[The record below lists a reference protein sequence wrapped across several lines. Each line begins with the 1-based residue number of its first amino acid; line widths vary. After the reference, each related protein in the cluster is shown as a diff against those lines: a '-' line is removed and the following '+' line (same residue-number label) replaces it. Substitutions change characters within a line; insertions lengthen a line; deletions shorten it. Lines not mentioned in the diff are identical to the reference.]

1 MSYVV
6 DPDRPHLGGNI
17 AGGDPRT
24 HYPALWAWLV
34 QRYAVKTV
42 FDVGCGE
49 GQSVREFARLGCKV
63 YALDGLPCNVNGL
76 SDVATPIVCDLE
88 QTGCPLPGVDL
99 VWCCEVVEHVNEAH
113 VGNLLDTITCGR
125 VLAMTHAVPG
135 QGGWHHVNC
144 QPSSYWLSRIQ
155 ARGLSLDRDATVESR
170 RIGGDFWQA
179 TGLIFTRPS
188 IAD

>member
-49 GQSVREFARLGCKV
+49 GQSSREFTRLGCKV
-63 YALDGLPCNVNGL
+63 YALDGLEPNVRGL
-76 SDVATPIVCDLE
+76 QDVATPIVCDLT
-88 QTGCPLPGVDL
+88 QTSCPLPGIDM
-99 VWCCEVVEHVNEAH
+99 VWCCEVVEHVAWQHLHE
-113 VGNLLDTITCGR
+113 LLETITCGR

-135 QGGWHHVNC
+135 QAGWHHVNC
-144 QPSSYWLSRIQ
+144 QVASYWIDRIKDHGMVLDRS
-155 ARGLSLDRDATVESR
+155 ATYESRGLASN
-170 RIGGDFWQA
+170 
-179 TGLIFTRPS
+179 
-188 IAD
+188 